1 MIRKKL
7 FAVLLCG
14 ALISVLFAGCGD
26 KAKNDISNAA
36 SRVCDDIAS
45 TVSRVESAV
54 ESFFE
59 PESSGSGLSSDGS
72 GVDGGLS
79 SAPGSGLDSE
89 LSSGG
94 SVSGD

>member
-36 SRVCDDIAS
+36 
-45 TVSRVESAV
+45 SRVESAV

>member
-36 SRVCDDIAS
+36 SRVGDDIAS
-45 TVSRVESAV
+45 TAVSYTHLTLPTIA
-54 ESFFE
+54 
-59 PESSGSGLSSDGS
+59 
-72 GVDGGLS
+72 
-79 SAPGSGLDSE
+79 
-89 LSSGG
+89 
-94 SVSGD
+94 